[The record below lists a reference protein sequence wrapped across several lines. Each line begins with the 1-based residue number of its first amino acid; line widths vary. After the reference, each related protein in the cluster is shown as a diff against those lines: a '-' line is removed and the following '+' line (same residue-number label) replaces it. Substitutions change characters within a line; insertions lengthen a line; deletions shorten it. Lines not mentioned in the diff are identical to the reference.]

1 MKKKVIFTMLLCI
14 LALSCAYAGK
24 TSFVAQISP
33 YSLQTVS
40 LSGNTQ
46 VSSYGY
52 GFKGGLRYD
61 VRSDINLGFDV
72 ELGVFKYDGLES
84 DLDTVSF
91 RLLFGY
97 RYTFNPSIYLQSE
110 FGLSLDKKQ
119 TSEASIKS
127 VGLNMYLGCG
137 YVISEQ
143 LTATVGTDIGAG
155 FQKNHNDIA
164 SSFLLRTKLGVVVA
178 L

>member
-33 YSLQTVS
+33 YSLQTVA

-46 VSSYGY
+46 VSNYGY

-72 ELGVFKYDGLES
+72 EL
-84 DLDTVSF
+84 
-91 RLLFGY
+91 
-97 RYTFNPSIYLQSE
+97 
-110 FGLSLDKKQ
+110 
-119 TSEASIKS
+119 
-127 VGLNMYLGCG
+127 
-137 YVISEQ
+137 
-143 LTATVGTDIGAG
+143 
-155 FQKNHNDIA
+155 
-164 SSFLLRTKLGVVVA
+164 
-178 L
+178 